1 MRSFC
6 WLALAVSV
14 VANCTDLL
22 WETGLETDISSALQL
37 LQSKS
42 YHVAADAGKDQYE
55 ASESETKRPAKPE
68 PISQPLSRSSQWLQ
82 QASLLDESLIM
93 KLMTIAPTTEDRY
106 VKMVI
111 LLLVA
116 LVSTVMIIASFGM
129 RWTKHEEYVACLVA
143 PNEAKDG
150 CFKMPLGDLI
160 NLLGIPAFSV
170 LDFSAKGLTGLPTR
184 LTMAL
189 LAGQSWLLQGAA
201 LHLLL
206 VGVRTSVLV
215 TPMPRLA
222 IALATYLNVLT
233 HLSELPVA
241 LLLLRHVRDFH
252 TESTTAD
259 CTLATLICFIGGI
272 VVPCAAIVVGGLFL
286 CTATNYCDL
295 FMKSVVFKFISNI
308 DTMIV
313 AINSRTNVV
322 AGSVA
327 PKMVCLPNDKTFARI
342 LNYVLCVIPVF
353 PATLVFVL
361 SGLGLALKQGSI

>member
-14 VANCTDLL
+14 VANCTDDPLRA
-22 WETGLETDISSALQL
+22 GLETDTSSALQL

-55 ASESETKRPAKPE
+55 ASETKRPAKPE
-68 PISQPLSRSSQWLQ
+68 PISQPHSRSSQWLQ
-82 QASLLDESLIM
+82 RVSQLDESLIM
-93 KLMTIAPTTEDRY
+93 KLMTIVPITEDRY
-106 VKMVI
+106 LKLVVV
-111 LLLVA
+111 LLIA
-116 LVSTVMIIASFGM
+116 LVSTVMIMAALGM
-129 RWTKHEEYVACLVA
+129 RWTKHEEHVACLVT

-150 CFKMPLGDLI
+150 CFKMPLTDLI
-160 NLLGIPAFSV
+160 NLLGIPAFAV
-170 LDFSAKGLTGLPTR
+170 LDFSAKGLTGLPRR
-184 LTMAL
+184 LTMVL

-201 LHLLL
+201 LSLLL
-206 VGVRTSVLV
+206 VGVRTSVLT
-215 TPMPRLA
+215 TPLPRLA

-259 CTLATLICFIGGI
+259 CILALLICFIGGI

-322 AGSVA
+322 AGSVS
-327 PKMVCLPNDKTFARI
+327 PIMVCLPNDKSFART

-353 PATLVFVL
+353 PAALVFLL
-361 SGLGLALKQGSI
+361 SGLGLSLKQGSI